1 MFKKGRFMDR
11 YSKIINKNSREI
23 VLLKAF
29 PCVWGKCSFCDYIDD
44 NGKDEEELN
53 KLNKGV
59 LDNITGE
66 FGVLEVINSGSCF
79 EIPKETLNYIKK
91 IVDEKKI
98 KLLFFESHWCYRNR
112 LDEMMEF
119 FNIPIV
125 FKIGVETFD
134 FDFRNNFLN
143 KNARFR
149 DPREVAEKFQSV
161 CLMVGIK
168 GQTREMI
175 KRDIEIVLEHFKYA
189 TINVF
194 VNNTTEI
201 KRDEEL
207 VQWFKDEY
215 EFLNTHPK
223 VEVLY
228 HNTDFGVGD

>member
-1 MFKKGRFMDR
+1 MDR
-11 YSKIINKNSREI
+11 YNKITNKNNREI
-23 VLLKAF
+23 VLLRAF
-29 PCVWGKCSFCDYIDD
+29 PCIWGKCSFCDYIDD
-44 NGKDEEELN
+44 NGRDEDELN
-53 KLNKGV
+53 KLNKEV

-79 EIPKETLNYIKK
+79 EIPKETMNYIKK

-112 LDEMMEF
+112 LDEIKNF
-119 FNIPIV
+119 FNIPII

-134 FDFRNNFLN
+134 YDFRNNFLN
-143 KNARFR
+143 KNAKFK
-149 DPREVAEKFQSV
+149 DAKEVAEKFQSV

-168 GQTREMI
+168 GQTKEMI
-175 KRDIEIVLEHFKYA
+175 KKDIEILLDNFKYG

-194 VNNTTEI
+194 VNNTTSI

-207 VQWFKDEY
+207 VQWFRKEY
-215 EFLNTHPK
+215 SYLDDYPTI
-223 VEVLY
+223 EVLY

>member
-1 MFKKGRFMDR
+1 MDR
-11 YSKIINKNSREI
+11 YNKITNKNNREI
-23 VLLKAF
+23 VLLRAF
-29 PCVWGKCSFCDYIDD
+29 PCIWGKCSFCDYIDD
-44 NGKDEEELN
+44 NGRDEDELN
-53 KLNKGV
+53 NLNKEV

-79 EIPKETLNYIKK
+79 EIPKETMKYIKK

-112 LDEMMEF
+112 IDEIGNF
-119 FNIPIV
+119 FNIPII

-134 FDFRNNFLN
+134 YDFRNNFLN
-143 KNARFR
+143 KNAKFK
-149 DPREVAEKFQSV
+149 DPKEVAEKFQSV

-168 GQTREMI
+168 GQT
-175 KRDIEIVLEHFKYA
+175 KEIIRKDVEILLENFKYG

-194 VNNTTEI
+194 VNNTTSI

-207 VQWFKDEY
+207 VQWFRKEY
-215 EFLNTHPK
+215 SYLDDYPTI
-223 VEVLY
+223 EVLY

>member
-1 MFKKGRFMDR
+1 MDR
-11 YSKIINKNSREI
+11 YNKITNKNNREI
-23 VLLKAF
+23 VLLRSF
-29 PCVWGKCSFCDYIDD
+29 PCIWGKCSFCDYIDD
-44 NGKDEEELN
+44 NGRDEDELN
-53 KLNKGV
+53 RLNKEV

-79 EIPKETLNYIKK
+79 EIPKETMNYIKK

-112 LDEMMEF
+112 LDEIKNF
-119 FNIPIV
+119 FNVPIV

-134 FDFRNNFLN
+134 YDFRNNFLN
-143 KNARFR
+143 KNAKFK
-149 DPREVAEKFQSV
+149 DAKEVSEKFQSV

-168 GQTREMI
+168 GQTEEMI
-175 KRDIEIVLEHFKYA
+175 RKDIEILLENFKYG

-194 VNNTTEI
+194 VNNTTSI

-207 VQWFKDEY
+207 VQWFRKEYRYLDEY
-215 EFLNTHPK
+215 PTI
-223 VEVLY
+223 EVLY

>member
-1 MFKKGRFMDR
+1 MDR
-11 YSKIINKNSREI
+11 YNKITNKNNREI
-23 VLLKAF
+23 VLLRSF

-44 NGKDEEELN
+44 NGRDEEELN
-53 KLNKGV
+53 KLNKEV

-79 EIPKETLNYIKK
+79 EIPKETMNYIKK

-112 LDEMMEF
+112 LDEIKNF
-119 FNIPIV
+119 FNIPII

-134 FDFRNNFLN
+134 YDFRNNFLN
-143 KNARFR
+143 KNAKFK
-149 DPREVAEKFQSV
+149 DAKEVAEKFQSV

-168 GQTREMI
+168 GQTKDMI
-175 KRDIEIVLEHFKYA
+175 RKDIEILLENFKYG

-194 VNNTTEI
+194 VDNTTSI

-207 VQWFKDEY
+207 VQWFRKEY
-215 EFLNTHPK
+215 SYLDDHATI
-223 VEVLY
+223 EVLY

>member
-1 MFKKGRFMDR
+1 MDR
-11 YSKIINKNSREI
+11 YNKITNKNNREI
-23 VLLKAF
+23 VLLRSF
-29 PCVWGKCSFCDYIDD
+29 PCIWGKCSFCDYIDD
-44 NGKDEEELN
+44 NGRDEDELN
-53 KLNKGV
+53 KLNKEV

-79 EIPKETLNYIKK
+79 EIPKETMNYIKK

-112 LDEMMEF
+112 LDEIKNF
-119 FNIPIV
+119 FNVPII

-134 FDFRNNFLN
+134 YDFRNNFLN
-143 KNARFR
+143 KNAKFK
-149 DPREVAEKFQSV
+149 DAKEVAEKFQSV

-168 GQTREMI
+168 GQTKDMI
-175 KRDIEIVLEHFKYA
+175 RKDIEILLESFKYG

-194 VNNTTEI
+194 VDNTTSI

-207 VQWFKDEY
+207 VQWFRKEY
-215 EFLNTHPK
+215 SYLDDHPTI
-223 VEVLY
+223 EVLY

>member
-1 MFKKGRFMDR
+1 MDR
-11 YSKIINKNSREI
+11 YNKITNKNNREI
-23 VLLKAF
+23 VLLRAF
-29 PCVWGKCSFCDYIDD
+29 SCVWGKCSFCDYIDD

-53 KLNKGV
+53 KQNIEI

-79 EIPKETLNYIKK
+79 EIPKKTLEYIKK

-112 LDEMMEF
+112 LDEMRTF
-119 FNIPIV
+119 FNIPII
-125 FKIGVETFD
+125 FKIGIETFD
-134 FDFRNNFLN
+134 YEFRNNYLN
-143 KNARFR
+143 KNAKFK
-149 DPREVAEKFQSV
+149 DAKEVAEKFQSV

-168 GQTREMI
+168 GQTKEMI
-175 KRDIEIVLEHFKYA
+175 EEDIKIVLEHFKYA

-194 VNNTTEI
+194 VNNTTHI

-207 VQWFKDEY
+207 VQWFKKEY
-215 EFLNTHPK
+215 SFLDNHPTI
-223 VEVLY
+223 EVLY

>member
-1 MFKKGRFMDR
+1 MDR
-11 YSKIINKNSREI
+11 YNKITNKNNREI
-23 VLLKAF
+23 VLLRSF

-44 NGKDEEELN
+44 NGRNEEELN
-53 KLNKGV
+53 KLNKEV

-79 EIPKETLNYIKK
+79 EIPKETMNYIKK

-98 KLLFFESHWCYRNR
+98 KLLFFESHWCYRNM
-112 LDEMMEF
+112 LDEIKNF
-119 FNIPIV
+119 FNIPII

-134 FDFRNNFLN
+134 YDFRNNFLN
-143 KNARFR
+143 KNAKFK
-149 DPREVAEKFQSV
+149 DAKEVAEKFQSV

-168 GQTREMI
+168 GQTKDMI
-175 KRDIEIVLEHFKYA
+175 RKDIEILLENFKYG

-194 VNNTTEI
+194 VDNTTSI

-207 VQWFKDEY
+207 VQWFRKEY
-215 EFLNTHPK
+215 SYLDDHPTI
-223 VEVLY
+223 EVLY

>member
-1 MFKKGRFMDR
+1 MDR
-11 YSKIINKNSREI
+11 YNKITNKNNREI
-23 VLLKAF
+23 VLLRSF

-44 NGKDEEELN
+44 NGRDEEELN
-53 KLNKGV
+53 KLNKEV

-79 EIPKETLNYIKK
+79 EIPKETMNYIKK

-98 KLLFFESHWCYRNR
+98 KLLFFEIHWCYRNM
-112 LDEMMEF
+112 LDEIKNF
-119 FNIPIV
+119 FNIPII

-134 FDFRNNFLN
+134 YDFRNNFLN
-143 KNARFR
+143 KNAKFK
-149 DPREVAEKFQSV
+149 DAKEVAEKFQSV

-168 GQTREMI
+168 GQTKEMI
-175 KRDIEIVLEHFKYA
+175 KKDIETLLENFKYG

-194 VNNTTEI
+194 VDNTTSI

-207 VQWFKDEY
+207 VQWFRKEY
-215 EFLNTHPK
+215 SYLDDHPTI
-223 VEVLY
+223 EVLY